1 MSEYNICTNFLEI
14 VAGTNNT
21 ISKEYREAAKNV
33 NETNTKAMG
42 YIKNFITSIESL
54 ASKDVVKDQRISGTK
69 GNITSFAGYDNIKT
83 AMEFLSKNLGKI
95 DIVKNLDVIYESL
108 KKYQPQY
115 TEAYDKN
122 VRLIVLEYES
132 ALYLLVTGLAMT
144 MAEQIDIVQNG
155 VQIKIQKKLT
165 SKNGPT
171 VKSIS
176 EFAKQLSDKNH
187 KEYLEELLKEREE
200 LPVKADITESVTMME
215 SVISDTTELID
226 SIINNIGR
234 ITAAG
239 RRVVHAIK
247 NSIFGIVPLIRTVLY
262 LRYKK
267 KADTILALDQQV
279 AFINMNIEQLENMS
293 KMDPKKKAEIIQRQK
308 AIAEGYKKKAAKL
321 RAELTEGERDAADA
335 IKKEDPEIK
344 KVDDQD
350 FVLEGGLSVK
360 NIFGN
365 HENMNEA
372 WIGNYDYS
380 RSSGNNDV
388 DAGGRLLLKQARRSG
403 HGPGLESRPNT
414 NTKQGMLA
422 EYDRKYKE
430 YVDYHKKAGDPIQS
444 KTEWM
449 KDMVSPDSPFYPGNE
464 KKLAKLKDDF
474 SNFVSV
480 CDMDS

>member
-1 MSEYNICTNFLEI
+1 MNEYNICTNFLEI

-21 ISKEYREAAKNV
+21 ITKEYREAAKNV

-95 DIVKNLDVIYESL
+95 DIVKNLDTIYESL

-122 VRLIVLEYES
+122 IRLIVLEYES

-171 VKSIS
+171 VKSIN

-187 KEYLEELLKEREE
+187 KEYLEELLKEREQ
-200 LPVKADITESVTMME
+200 LPVKDDITESVTMME

-247 NSIFGIVPLIRTVLY
+247 NSIFGIIPLIRTVLY

-279 AFINMNIEQLENMS
+279 AFINMNIEQLQNMS
-293 KMDPKKKAEIIQRQK
+293 KMDPKKKAEIVQRQK

-321 RAELTEGERDAADA
+321 RAELIEGERDAANA

-344 KVDDQD
+344 KVDDD
-350 FVLEGGLSVK
+350 FILEGGKTVSD
-360 NIFGN
+360 IFL
-365 HENMNEA
+365 
-372 WIGNYDYS
+372 
-380 RSSGNNDV
+380 NDGEV
-388 DAGGRLLLKQARRSG
+388 
-403 HGPGLESRPNT
+403 
-414 NTKQGMLA
+414 
-422 EYDRKYKE
+422 
-430 YVDYHKKAGDPIQS
+430 I
-444 KTEWM
+444 
-449 KDMVSPDSPFYPGNE
+449 
-464 KKLAKLKDDF
+464 
-474 SNFVSV
+474 
-480 CDMDS
+480 